1 MANKIKY
8 GLKNVYYALITI
20 AGALVSYG
28 TPVRIPGAVNLT
40 SKASGDKSV
49 FYADDIS
56 YFVQNANNGYEGSLE
71 MALVP
76 DSFKKDVLG
85 FIEDANGVL
94 FEDAD
99 AIAKDFA
106 LLFEFAGDA
115 NAVRHLFYNVNAAR
129 PNVESST
136 KSEKIE
142 VKTETLEITASP
154 ASDTGFVKAKAEPAQ
169 TVSYAGWYTAVY
181 LYDGVINSVTPST
194 ATFSKAAPA
203 DLTVDS
209 TSSDATNA
217 VKNVKLDGA
226 LIPGVS
232 LTATG
237 VDVTIAS
244 AYIAAL
250 DNGVYTVTVE
260 FERGNAI
267 SVALTVTA

>member
-8 GLKNVYYALITI
+8 GLKNVHYAPVTI
-20 AGALVSYG
+20 ADAVVTYG
-28 TPVRIPGAVNLT
+28 TPVKIPGAVSLT
-40 SKASGDKSV
+40 TSPAGDKSV

-71 MALVP
+71 IALIP

-99 AIAKDFA
+99 AISKDFA

-129 PNVESST
+129 PNIESNT
-136 KSEKIE
+136 KGQSIE

-154 ASDTGFVKAKAEPAQ
+154 ASDTGYVKAKAEPAQ
-169 TVSYAGWYTAVY
+169 TAPYAGWYTAVY
-181 LYDGVINSVTPST
+181 LHDGVINTVTPAT

-209 TSSDATNA
+209 TSSDATNK
-217 VKNVKLDGA
+217 VKNVKLNGA

-237 VDVTIAS
+237 VDVDIAS

-260 FERGNAI
+260 FERGNAV